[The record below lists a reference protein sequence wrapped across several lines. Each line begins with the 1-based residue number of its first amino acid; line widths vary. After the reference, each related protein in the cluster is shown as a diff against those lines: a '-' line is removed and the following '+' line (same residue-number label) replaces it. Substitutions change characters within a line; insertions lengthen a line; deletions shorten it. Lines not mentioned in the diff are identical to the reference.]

1 MGNDAPL
8 SRVEAA
14 GEMGMPIRS
23 ASDSSEG
30 LTLAETVRRYRVTP
44 RAMRFYEA
52 KRLLTP
58 QRRNGERFYG
68 RLEQERLALLL
79 HAKALGFTLS
89 EIGSMLATPPE
100 ETGALNISRRQCFEQ
115 IQLLEKRKRETELA
129 LTELRRVYSSFYA
142 RIAHSS
148 V

>member
-8 SRVEAA
+8 SRVEARD
-14 GEMGMPIRS
+14 GTGMPIRS
-23 ASDSSEG
+23 VPDCSEG
-30 LTLAETVRRYRVTP
+30 LTLAEMVRRYRVTP

-58 QRRNGERFYG
+58 QRRSGERFYG
-68 RLEQERLALLL
+68 HTEQERLALLL

-89 EIGSMLATPPE
+89 EIGPMLATPPAE
-100 ETGALNISRRQCFEQ
+100 ICALNITRRQCFEQ

-142 RIAHSS
+142 RIAHSR